1 MTQFTKR
8 IVFGVGVVAL
18 ALAAGAA
25 GFAAAQ
31 DGGGN
36 SGGRHSMRD
45 GGPGGP
51 GGARGFMGR
60 GGPGGP
66 LGGFMFGP
74 LDLTDAQEE
83 QVKTILETRR
93 AASEP
98 LLERAQSARTALH
111 EAIETQPVDEATIRA
126 RSAEL
131 ASVEADLAVA
141 RAQVQA
147 EIVGLLTDEQKAE
160 LAEMRE
166 DRADRMEDRREWMR
180 ERGQR

>member
-1 MTQFTKR
+1 MTLFTKR
-8 IVFGVGVVAL
+8 IAFGVGVVAL
-18 ALAAGAA
+18 ALGAGAA

-36 SGGRHSMRD
+36 SGGRHFMH

-51 GGARGFMGR
+51 GGPRGFMGR

-83 QVKTILETRR
+83 QVRTILETRR
-93 AASEP
+93 ASNEP
-98 LLERAQSARTALH
+98 LMERAQTARAALH
-111 EAIETQPVDEATIRA
+111 EAIATQPVDEGMIRA
-126 RSAEL
+126 RSADL

-147 EIVGLLTDEQKAE
+147 EIMGLLTDEQKAE

-166 DRADRMEDRREWMR
+166 NRSERMEDRREWMR
-180 ERGQR
+180 ERGGR